1 MRALPSLSAWLSG
14 LSPRERLF
22 VGVGAGIV
30 ALALAT
36 TLVILPEIDRWSAR
50 EATLEAHAEQ
60 RARLEGL
67 VESETALR
75 RTLAQRRQAQ
85 AGAMRLMLAGA
96 SPALAASNLQAL
108 LQQYA
113 EESWVQLNRV
123 DVAGQL
129 KADRPGLVA
138 VPVVL
143 QGQGDV
149 HGLVDFLY
157 RIQHGQ
163 RLLVIDEISVNTR
176 STYLQ
181 DKDQLLTWSLRAHGL
196 YPESGAG
203 GTR

>member
-1 MRALPSLSAWLSG
+1 MRALPSLSVWLNG
-14 LSPRERLF
+14 LSRRERLF
-22 VGVGAGIV
+22 VGVGAGV
-30 ALALAT
+30 LALAFAT

-50 EATLEAHAEQ
+50 ETALEAHAEQ
-60 RARLEGL
+60 RARLEAL

-75 RTLAQRRQAQ
+75 RTLAGRRQAQ
-85 AGAMRLMLAGA
+85 AGAMRLMLVGA
-96 SPALAASNLQAL
+96 TPALAASNLQAL

-149 HGLVDFLY
+149 YGLVDFLY

-181 DKDQLLTWSLRAHGL
+181 DKDQLLTWSIRAHGL
-196 YPESGAG
+196 YPESGTG
-203 GTR
+203 R

>member
-1 MRALPSLSAWLSG
+1 MKALPSLSAWLSG
-14 LSPRERLF
+14 LSRRERLF
-22 VGVGAGIV
+22 VTVGAGV
-30 ALALAT
+30 LALAFAT
-36 TLVILPEIDRWSAR
+36 TLVVLPEVDRWSAR
-50 EATLEAHAEQ
+50 EAALEANAER
-60 RARLEGL
+60 RARLQGL
-67 VESETALR
+67 VESEAGLR
-75 RTLAQRRQAQ
+75 RTLAQRRQTQ
-85 AGAMRLMLAGA
+85 AGSVRLMLAGA

-129 KADRPGLVA
+129 KADRPGLAA
-138 VPVVL
+138 VPVML

-149 HGLVDFLY
+149 YGLVDFLY

-196 YPESGAG
+196 YPESGAS
-203 GTR
+203 R